1 MSIQLIA
8 KGVQDEYF
16 TGSPQT
22 SFFKNV
28 FVRHTDFFLNTKE
41 IPFHSTTF
49 QFGSTQ
55 ICEISR
61 TGDIIRSITIKV
73 TLPSMFVPTYG
84 YSYPFPVNS
93 RGEIFF
99 YYMDSSFSVVDSYST
114 LKNDIYYTTKNTSWL
129 PIQVSFNGEKFLFK
143 KTIFSVRYIAFK
155 TTDDALFWGFKSYIG
170 FINGYYV
177 FDFTGSSQ
185 QTLELSGWVNSY
197 YPFFRYY
204 NENVGVKTIKSIELY
219 IGGQLVEV
227 ISSDWILIYNDLFI
241 PENQQLSVKQLTG
254 GIPVPVTSSLEYYVK
269 IPFSFIIPACA
280 LWRQDIRISVN
291 VENPNVLT
299 DTSSIQNFKKTPTFS
314 GQAVGYTGTT
324 TYVVGSSNVN
334 DININLQLSPTSA
347 HDGSNIYVLSYSN
360 LIQVSGNTFQI
371 FNLANCSAFSNS
383 FGIASTPTGFL
394 NYTGFNFQRIIS
406 SYITPITN
414 CSLEIL
420 NPSIVKT
427 IRDKA
432 WIGTSNSIIIHDI
445 YSNDAETIQFPYG
458 TPKTFIDKAGDVYAL
473 TSNALCLIKN
483 NQVTLVNTYTK
494 PVTTGV
500 TDGTNF
506 YIFSE
511 SDGVTDAVYSATSN
525 CIYTIGSF
533 NGVKKSNLTS
543 GTTQTFLTSYVFTSI
558 LLSSSSNV
566 FLGSGS
572 TLASLSVTNDT
583 TSTASLVN
591 ISSKSFMTQ
600 SETTVYIVSGST
612 INTINDEVP
621 FAPTLFTPTLPS
633 TPEPGLLYFDG
644 RFVYS
649 VPVNGTQSL
658 ARYDTTIPFTN
669 SCGHTSVNISNNIYA
684 GTINTDGK
692 RRVVI
697 FPSNLDGNVIIYSTF
712 FAFENPNSF
721 SRYELDTFRSGQNFT
736 ASQFAND
743 TLFIGSTN
751 KICRYTPTEQSNVIS
766 YDTSYTSGF
775 SGIAY
780 DEKEYAYVFPNVYRS
795 FPLPG
800 SSQFIKLLNLVN
812 NAISNVFL
820 YPQDSSVV
828 YNSIT
833 QLNPRT
839 VITFPSTAGDVLQFY
854 LDGPSTTFENLGT
867 CAVENASNCSCI
879 AGSNVYSFPDQGSS
893 LVYMFDT
900 VSSTLSSFYMTPGN
914 YKQAQYDGKRY
925 IYLISNG
932 FITRFDTLRDQ
943 FIDLSGHT
951 TISLGQSNGFPT
963 ISMTEDNVV
972 QNGFL
977 VSGSSGFPAFGAFQ
991 TTVSENPPLPAI
1003 PQTPVT
1009 ILFASP
1015 TPVAKLGVSTP
1026 SLPKWGPMTA
1036 YNSPTFHSGSP
1047 PYVEFAGGQGPSSQ
1061 YMSGEIQVP
1070 NASTQGRTVCAYI
1083 NIDNAINYDYGVPT
1097 RFFMSGSYDGILVNR
1112 NFQGIRSTGFSFT
1125 TRDTP
1130 YKEITA
1136 TGWVSLCWRAKY
1148 VPGGVDQDIF
1158 ENGVKLGDTEFQEN
1172 ALVTSSPFVS
1182 FAQSE
1187 YADIFNDPYWSGKLN
1202 ALLVYDRALTNEE
1215 ISAVHTAFVNQNI

>member
-1 MSIQLIA
+1 
-8 KGVQDEYF
+8 
-16 TGSPQT
+16 
-22 SFFKNV
+22 
-28 FVRHTDFFLNTKE
+28 
-41 IPFHSTTF
+41 
-49 QFGSTQ
+49 
-55 ICEISR
+55 
-61 TGDIIRSITIKV
+61 
-73 TLPSMFVPTYG
+73 
-84 YSYPFPVNS
+84 
-93 RGEIFF
+93 
-99 YYMDSSFSVVDSYST
+99 MDSSFTIVDSYST
-114 LKNDIYYTTKNTSWL
+114 LKNDIYYTTQNTSWL
-129 PIQVSFNGEKFLFK
+129 PIQVSFNGEKFTFS
-143 KTIFSVRYIAFK
+143 KTVLSTRYIAFK
-155 TTDDALFWGFKSYIG
+155 TTEDALFWGFKNYIG

-204 NENVGVKTIKSIELY
+204 NENVGVKTIKSVELY
-219 IGGQLVEV
+219 IGGQLIEV
-227 ISSDWILIYNDLFI
+227 ISSDWILIYNDLFV

-254 GIPVPVTSSLEYYVK
+254 GIPVPVTSALEYYVK
-269 IPFSFIIPACA
+269 IPFSFTIPACA

-299 DTSSIQNFKKTPTFS
+299 DTSSIKNFTPINSFA
-314 GQAVGYTGTT
+314 GQAVGFTGKIP
-324 TYVVGSSNVN
+324 YVVGTSNVN
-334 DININLQLSPTSA
+334 DIHINRQLSPTSA
-347 HDGSNIYVLSYSN
+347 HDGSNIYVLNYSN
-360 LIQVSGNTFQI
+360 LIQVVGNTFQI
-371 FNLANCSAFSNS
+371 FNLENCSAFANS

-414 CSLEIL
+414 CSLEIS

-432 WIGTSNSIIIHDI
+432 WIGTDTSIIIHDV

-458 TPKTFIDKAGDVYAL
+458 TPKTFIDKSGDVYAL
-473 TSNALCLIKN
+473 TSNALCLVKN

-511 SDGVTDAVYSATSN
+511 SDGVTDAVYSAISN

-572 TLASLSVTNDT
+572 TLASLRVTNDT
-583 TSTASLVN
+583 TSTENLVN
-591 ISSKSFMTQ
+591 ITSKSFMTQ

-612 INTINDEVP
+612 INTITDEVP
-621 FAPTLFTPTLPS
+621 FTPTLFTPTLPE
-633 TPEPGLLYFDG
+633 TPETGLLYFDG

-649 VPVNGTQSL
+649 VPVNGTQTL

-669 SCGHTSVNISNNIYA
+669 PCAHTSVDISRNIYA

-692 RRVVI
+692 RRITI

-721 SRYELDTFRSGQNFT
+721 SRYQLDTFRNGQNFT

-751 KICRYTPTEQSNVIS
+751 KICRYTPTEQSNVIV
-766 YDTSYTSGF
+766 YNTAYTSGF

-795 FPLPG
+795 SDGPG
-800 SSQFIKLLNLVN
+800 SPHFIKLLNLVN

-820 YPQDSSVV
+820 YPQNSSVV

-854 LDGPSTTFENLGT
+854 LDGPSTTFENLGN
-867 CAVENASNCSCI
+867 CPVQNASNCSCI
-879 AGSNVYSFPDQGSS
+879 AGSNVYSFPDEGYS
-893 LVYMFDT
+893 LVYMFNT
-900 VSSTLSSFYMTPGN
+900 VTSNLSSFNMTSGY
-914 YKQAQYDGKRY
+914 YKQAQYDGSRY

-932 FITRFDTLRDQ
+932 FITRFDTIRDQ
-943 FIDLSGHT
+943 FVDLSGHSI
-951 TISLGQSNGFPT
+951 ISLSQTTGFP
-963 ISMTEDNVV
+963 ISNATADNEF
-972 QNGFL
+972 QNGFS
-977 VSGSSGFPAFGAFQ
+977 VSGSSGYPAFGAFRTEA
-991 TTVSENPPLPAI
+991 TTNELVDI
-1003 PQTPVT
+1003 PMTPVWF
-1009 ILFASP
+1009 LFAKP
-1015 TPVAKLGVSTP
+1015 ATKIGVVNP

-1036 YNSPTFHSGSP
+1036 YNSPTYSSGSNP
-1047 PYVEFAGGQGPSSQ
+1047 AYVEFTGGTGPYSQ
-1061 YMSGEIQVP
+1061 YMFCNIPVP
-1070 NASTQGRTVCAYI
+1070 NASTQGKTVCAYVF
-1083 NIDNAINYDYGVPT
+1083 NPT
-1097 RFFMSGSYDGILVNR
+1097 NSQFSRFFLATGTDTILL
-1112 NFQGIRSTGFSFT
+1112 GGDLTGFSFINSE
-1125 TRDTP
+1125 R
-1130 YKEITA
+1130 YTA
-1136 TGWVSLCWRAKY
+1136 PVSNNAWISLIWRAKY
-1148 VPGGVDQDIF
+1148 VPGGVEEEVFQ
-1158 ENGVKLGDTEFQEN
+1158 NGVSIVNNFTPG
-1172 ALVTSSPFVS
+1172 AVISSEPFIR

-1187 YADIFNDPYWSGKLN
+1187 FGDAFDDPYWEGKIN
-1202 ALLVYDRALTNEE
+1202 ALLVYDRALTNTEV
-1215 ISAVHTAFVNQNI
+1215 STVHMRFQSQNI